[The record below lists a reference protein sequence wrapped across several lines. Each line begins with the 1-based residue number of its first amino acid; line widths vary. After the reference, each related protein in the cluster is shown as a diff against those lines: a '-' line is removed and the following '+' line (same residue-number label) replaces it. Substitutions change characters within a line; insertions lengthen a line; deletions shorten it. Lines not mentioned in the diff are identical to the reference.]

1 MSFKKWF
8 GRNYLKMRGFTF
20 VGQFPEGVKKSI
32 IIEAPHTCIEDFV
45 IGRCF
50 FWMEER
56 QVKFLVKK
64 EFFENPILRWG
75 LQRMGGIPVDRSRG
89 NNMVAKTAV
98 VFRRYDEIHVVITPE
113 GTRKRVER
121 WKRGFYYIAELAK
134 VPVVLAFIDFK
145 TKRCG
150 YGPSFTPSGDFDK
163 DWPMIEEFYRGM
175 QGNTPGRF
183 NLE

>member
-1 MSFKKWF
+1 MSFKSWF

-20 VGQFPEGVKKSI
+20 VGQFPEGVKKSV

-50 FWMEER
+50 FWMEGR
-56 QVKFLVKK
+56 TVKFLIKK
-64 EFFENPILRWG
+64 EFFRFG
-75 LQRMGGIPVDRSRG
+75 LGWLLKKIGGIPVDRTRG

-98 VFRRYDEIHVVITPE
+98 IFRQYDELHIVITPE
-113 GTRKRVER
+113 GTRKRVEK
-121 WKRGFYYIAELAK
+121 WKRGFYYIAKLAK
-134 VPVVLAFIDFK
+134 VPVVVAFIDFK

-150 YGPSFTPSGDFDK
+150 YGPSFVPSGDFDK
-163 DWPMIEEFYRGM
+163 DWPILEDFYRGM
-175 QGNTPGRF
+175 QGKTPGKF

>member
-1 MSFKKWF
+1 MSFKSWF

-20 VGQFPEGVKKSI
+20 VGQFPEGVRKSVV
-32 IIEAPHTCIEDFV
+32 IEAPHTCIEDFV

-50 FWMEER
+50 FWMEGR
-56 QVKFLVKK
+56 QVKFLIKK
-64 EFFENPILRWG
+64 EFFRFG
-75 LQRMGGIPVDRSRG
+75 LGWLLKKIGGIPVDRSRG

-98 VFRRYDEIHVVITPE
+98 VFRQYDDLHIVITPE
-113 GTRKRVER
+113 GTRKRVDR

-134 VPVVLAFIDFK
+134 VPVVLGFIDFK

-150 YGPSFTPSGDFDK
+150 YGPSFMPSGDFDK
-163 DWPMIEEFYRGM
+163 DWPILENFYRGM
-175 QGNTPGRF
+175 QGKTPGKF

>member
-1 MSFKKWF
+1 MSFKSWF

-20 VGQFPEGVKKSI
+20 VGQFPEGVKKSV

-50 FWMEER
+50 FWMEGR
-56 QVKFLVKK
+56 TVKFLIKK
-64 EFFENPILRWG
+64 EFFRFG
-75 LQRMGGIPVDRSRG
+75 LGWLLKKIGGIPVDRTRG
-89 NNMVAKTAV
+89 NNMVAKTTV
-98 VFRRYDEIHVVITPE
+98 IFRQYDELHIVITPE
-113 GTRKRVER
+113 GTRKRVEK

-134 VPVVLAFIDFK
+134 VPVVVAFIDFK

-150 YGPSFTPSGDFDK
+150 YGPSFVPSGDFDK
-163 DWPMIEEFYRGM
+163 DWPILEDFYRGM
-175 QGNTPGRF
+175 QGKTPGKF

>member
-32 IIEAPHTCIEDFV
+32 IISAPHTSIEDFV

-50 FWMEER
+50 FWMEGR
-56 QVKFLVKK
+56 SVKFLIKQ
-64 EFFENPILRWG
+64 EFFKPVLGWLLKKI
-75 LQRMGGIPVDRSRG
+75 GGIPVDRSRG
-89 NNMVAKTAV
+89 NNMVVKTAA
-98 VFRRYDEIHVVITPE
+98 VFRQYDELHVVITPE

-121 WKRGFYYIAELAK
+121 WKHGFYYIAELAQ
-134 VPVVLAFIDFK
+134 VPVVLGFIDFK
-145 TKRCG
+145 TKKCG
-150 YGPSFTPSGDFDK
+150 YGPSFVPSGDFDK
-163 DWPMIEEFYRGM
+163 DWLVIEDFYRGM
-175 QGNTPGRF
+175 QGKKQGNF

>member
-8 GRNYLKMRGFTF
+8 SRNYLKMRGFTF
-20 VGQFPEGVKKSI
+20 VGHYPDDAKKSI

-50 FWMEER
+50 FWMEGREA
-56 QVKFLVKK
+56 KFLIKK
-64 EFFENPILRWG
+64 EFFKPG
-75 LQRMGGIPVDRSRG
+75 LGWLLKRIGGIPVDRSKG

-98 VFRRYDEIHVVITPE
+98 IFKQYDELHIVITPE
-113 GTRKRVER
+113 GTRKRVDK
-121 WKRGFYYIAELAK
+121 WKRGFYYIAELAQ
-134 VPVVLAFIDFK
+134 VPVVLGFIDFK

-150 YGPSFTPSGDFDK
+150 YGPSFIPCGDFDK
-163 DWPMIEEFYRGM
+163 DWPMIENFYRGM
-175 QGNTPGRF
+175 QGKTPGKF

>member
-20 VGQFPEGVKKSI
+20 VGKFPEGINKSVVI
-32 IIEAPHTCIEDFV
+32 CAPHTCIEDFV

-50 FWMEER
+50 FWMEGRE
-56 QVKFLVKK
+56 VKFLIKK
-64 EFFENPILRWG
+64 EFFKFGLGWLLRKI
-75 LQRMGGIPVDRSRG
+75 GGIPVDRSRG

-98 VFRRYDEIHVVITPE
+98 VFHQYEKLNIVITPE
-113 GTRKRVER
+113 GTRKRVEK

-134 VPVVLAFIDFK
+134 VPVVLGFIDFK
-145 TKRCG
+145 TKTCG
-150 YGPSFTPSGDFDK
+150 YGPWFMPSGDFEK
-163 DWPMIEEFYRGM
+163 DWPMIEDFYRGM
-175 QGNTPGRF
+175 QGKKKGCF